1 MLYESVA
8 VFQLANLIPA
18 ELYFFWT
25 YVNQKVSYGVVKK
38 YRLTIIK
45 TQTDSVSTDSG
56 SVWLVK
62 KIEICVKFY
71 QKKEL
76 KKSISKNWSQG
87 FYLVVIKI
95 ILVTSL
101 KFSH

>member
-18 ELYFFWT
+18 ELYFFGT

-71 QKKEL
+71 QKEL
-76 KKSISKNWSQG
+76 KKSISKNCSQG